1 MQCEE
6 VRNQFTDYLTESLA
20 EPVRSEIQQHLIACE
35 SCRSEGQDLKDIW
48 TKLDAIPAER
58 PDTAGMRARFDV
70 MLDAY
75 RQGMD
80 HAPASTWWGSV
91 NTWIAGFWPK
101 QPALQLA
108 LTAALIVIGVV
119 AGRQYPSVVPPP
131 TPITQNAG
139 IEVTQLRE
147 EVRDMSQ
154 MVALALMQQQSASER
169 LKGVG
174 WSNQIEQPDT
184 EILNAL
190 LDTLMHDDNVNVR
203 LAAVE
208 ALKKFGERQIVRKG
222 VLQALEKQDAPLV
235 QVALIDYVV
244 ERQDKESVDT
254 LRKIAQDADV
264 NESVRKHAEWGLENL
279 R

>member
-6 VRNQFTDYLTESLA
+6 VRNQFTDYLSESLA

-35 SCRSEGQDLKDIW
+35 SCRSEAQDLKGIW
-48 TKLDAIPAER
+48 FKLDAIPTEK

-70 MLDAY
+70 MLEAY

-91 NTWIAGFWPK
+91 NAWIAGFWPK
-101 QPALQLA
+101 QPALQVA
-108 LTAALIVIGVV
+108 MTAALVLVAVV
-119 AGRQYPSVVPPP
+119 AGRQYRPVVQSPAPPP
-131 TPITQNAG
+131 LTAAT
-139 IEVTQLRE
+139 EVKQLRE
-147 EVRDMSQ
+147 EVHDMSQ

-169 LKGVG
+169 LKGVS

-190 LDTLMHDDNVNVR
+190 LDTLMHDDNTNVR

-222 VLQALEKQDAPLV
+222 VLQALEKKDAPLV

-254 LRKIAQDADV
+254 LRKISQDVEV
-264 NESVRKHAEWGLENL
+264 NENVRKHAEWGLENL

>member
-6 VRNQFTDYLTESLA
+6 VRNQFTDYLSESLA
-20 EPVRSEIQQHLIACE
+20 EPVRSEIQQHLIACD
-35 SCRSEGQDLKDIW
+35 SCRAEAQDLKDIW
-48 TKLDAIPAER
+48 TKLDAIPAEK

-70 MLDAY
+70 MLEAY

-80 HAPASTWWGSV
+80 HAPASTWWGGI
-91 NTWIAGFWPK
+91 NAWIAGFWPK

-108 LTAALIVIGVV
+108 MTAALVLIAVV
-119 AGRQYPSVVPPP
+119 AGRQDPSVVQP
-131 TPITQNAG
+131 TAAPTQTANA
-139 IEVTQLRE
+139 EVVKLRE
-147 EVRDMSQ
+147 EVHGMSQ

-169 LKGVG
+169 LKGVS

-203 LAAVE
+203 LGAVE

-222 VLQALEKQDAPLV
+222 VLQALAKQDAPLV

-244 ERQDKESVDT
+244 ERQEKESVDT
-254 LRKIAQDADV
+254 LRKISQNAEV
-264 NESVRKHAEWGLENL
+264 NENVRKHAEWGIENL

>member
-20 EPVRSEIQQHLIACE
+20 EPVRSEIQQHLIACG
-35 SCRSEGQDLKDIW
+35 SCRNEAQDLKDIW
-48 TKLDAIPAER
+48 TRLDAIPAEK
-58 PDTAGMRARFDV
+58 PDTAGMRARFNV

-80 HAPASTWWGSV
+80 HAPVSTWWGSV

-108 LTAALIVIGVV
+108 MTAALLLIAVV
-119 AGRQYPSVVPPP
+119 ASRQYPPVVPPP
-131 TPITQNAG
+131 DPLTQGAG
-139 IEVTQLRE
+139 IEVTQLRQ
-147 EVRDMSQ
+147 EVHNMSQ

-169 LKGVG
+169 LKGVS
-174 WSNQIEQPDT
+174 WSNQIERPDT

-208 ALKKFGERQIVRKG
+208 ALKKFGERQIVRNG

-244 ERQDKESVDT
+244 ERQEKESVET
-254 LRKIAQDADV
+254 LRKISQDADV
-264 NESVRKHAEWGLENL
+264 NENVRKHAEWGIENL